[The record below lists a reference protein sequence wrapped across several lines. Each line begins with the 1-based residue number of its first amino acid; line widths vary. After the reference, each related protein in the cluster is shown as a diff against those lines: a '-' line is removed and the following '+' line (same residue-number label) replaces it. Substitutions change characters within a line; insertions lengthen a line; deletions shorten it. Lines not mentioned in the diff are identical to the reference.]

1 MRRVSF
7 VLAVLAAFSGLTPT
21 AARGADVF
29 GGHSGW
35 IWGNPLPQGHAL
47 RSLEFAGLRGYAAG
61 DFGTLLRTDDGGL
74 TWQGVATGFTI
85 DLRRV
90 RVIAPDIVVI
100 GGGCAVRRSDD
111 GGASFRRLP
120 WTASDTTCSSPVSSF
135 SFPSPATGYLALQN
149 GNLLRT
155 LDGGRTWRRRTAVPG
170 TAVTAAASKVVPRD
184 IVFVTDDLGFA
195 VTNAGTMFRT
205 RDGGGT
211 WEPVLAAGV
220 PLDAL
225 FFTDAATGYAVGAA
239 STLLRTTDGG
249 RTWSARPV
257 PVLAELSSI
266 HCAGRTCLATTARGD
281 QILRSADAGDTWS
294 AVVPATEPLLAA
306 APATPSRAVAV
317 GIDGTV
323 VLSDDGGALFSR
335 VGGRV
340 AGTFDRLQATSSATA
355 YAYGR
360 GGSLAR
366 TTNGGRSWD
375 DLGAATSDA
384 VVSVSFPRPA
394 TGFALDAVGELLRT
408 DNAGLSW
415 RILNTGAATPP
426 RAVLALDPRRV
437 LLVGPTGIRR
447 SSTGGQTFAPVPQ
460 RSVRGAALDRVD
472 RAGRALFASGP
483 RAIFVSTTGGR
494 RWTRVRR
501 PARSAIVKLDFV
513 TPRIG
518 FALLGD
524 GRLMRTRDRGRR
536 WSELPALGTEVGTDL
551 AFSDPRHGYVTVGE
565 FGDDDSG
572 YVMATSDGGRSW
584 RPQLVD
590 SAELR
595 PDALAAPSATSA
607 FVLAGADHLFATH
620 RGGDLGSPSTL
631 TLSVARRGGSR
642 TLREIRGRLRPAR
655 GGEQVVVSLR
665 RAGSRAWLFATVTA
679 ASDGTFTVV
688 DDVRRS
694 TVYVAQWRGDD
705 VHRGDGSPLL
715 TVRPSRRAPGP

>member
-1 MRRVSF
+1 MRRVCLVV
-7 VLAVLAAFSGLTPT
+7 VLLAALTGLGPG
-21 AARGADVF
+21 AAWGTDVF
-29 GGHSGW
+29 AGHSGW

-47 RSLEFAGLRGYAAG
+47 RSLEFSGLRGYAAG
-61 DFGTLLRTDDGGL
+61 DFGTLLRTDDGGA
-74 TWQGVATGFTI
+74 TWQGVATGFTV

-90 RVIAPDIVVI
+90 RVIAPDVVVI
-100 GGGCAVRRSDD
+100 GGGCALRRSDD
-111 GGASFRRLP
+111 GGATFRRLP
-120 WTASDTTCSSPVSSF
+120 WTASDTRCSSPVSSF
-135 SFPSPATGYLALQN
+135 SFPSRTTGYLALQN

-155 LDGGRTWRRRTAVPG
+155 LYSGRTWRRRTAVPG
-170 TAVTAAASKVVPRD
+170 TAVTAAASKVAPRD
-184 IVFVTDDLGFA
+184 VVFVTGDLGFA
-195 VTNAGTMFRT
+195 VTSAGTMFRT

-211 WEPVLAAGV
+211 WEPVLAAGAA
-220 PLDAL
+220 LDAL
-225 FFTDAATGYAVGAA
+225 SFADAATGYAVGAR

-257 PVLAELSSI
+257 PVVAELTSI
-266 HCAGRTCLATTARGD
+266 HCAVLTCLATTSRGD
-281 QILRSADAGDTWS
+281 QVLRSADGGNTWS
-294 AVVPATEPLLAA
+294 SVVPATERLVAA

-335 VGGRV
+335 IGGRV
-340 AGTFDRLQATSSATA
+340 EGAFDRLQATSGGTA

-360 GGSLAR
+360 SGSLAR

-384 VVSVSFPRPA
+384 VVSVSFPRPE

-447 SSTGGQTFAPVPQ
+447 STTGGQTFAPVPE
-460 RSVRGAALDRVD
+460 RSVRGAALDRID
-472 RAGRALFASGP
+472 RAGRALFASGS
-483 RAIFVSTTGGR
+483 RVIFVSTSGGR
-494 RWTRVRR
+494 RWTRVHR
-501 PARSAIVKLDFV
+501 PAGSAIVKLDFV
-513 TPRIG
+513 APRTG

-524 GRLMRTRDRGRR
+524 GRLMRTRDRGRAWTEVR
-536 WSELPALGTEVGTDL
+536 ALGTEVGTDI
-551 AFSDPRHGYVTVGE
+551 AFSDARHGYVTVAE

-572 YVMATSDGGRSW
+572 YVMATSDGGRNW

-590 SAELR
+590 SSALR
-595 PDALAAPSATSA
+595 RDALSAPSAASA
-607 FVLAGADHLFATH
+607 FVLAGRDHLFATH
-620 RGGDLGSPSTL
+620 RGGDLGSASRL
-631 TLSVARRGGSR
+631 TLSVARRAGSR

-655 GGEQVVVSLR
+655 GGEQIVVSLR

-688 DDVRRS
+688 DDVRTT

-705 VHRGDGSPLL
+705 VHRGDGSRLL
-715 TVRPSRRAPGP
+715 TVRVGRPPSR